1 MLLQAVIRTAQFH
14 KNQKVYPVLIW
25 AHIQVYLLVHLWTGF
40 ILASIVFHAVYAGSP
55 SLCENVDLKSSF
67 YFGGKN
73 SSEANLVWSFQCT
86 LHSERTHHGT

>member
-1 MLLQAVIRTAQFH
+1 M
-14 KNQKVYPVLIW
+14 IW